1 MSALSRQPEALLR
14 GGQWQADVAQLL
26 DEHHLVAWSAQAR
39 RRLHFAVSLG
49 QFLESQRDVEVCTF
63 YGRFITDM
71 DAFCHQLERAIVG
84 LPLER
89 RVDGPSGVV
98 NMLRS
103 RQEIPGRVPSRYRYY
118 IWHDA
123 DVLLREDH
131 RLFGQIAEA
140 MAGVAAEAEY
150 VSDDLLLIQR
160 SVYVGGPM
168 LDVYA
173 EDDRGALRSW
183 LDDGLGQPFWKLV
196 TGVEAPPVLRYG
208 IDQMDRSVRGA
219 VLGGFGEDDP
229 YALGGPGLAGTI

>member
-1 MSALSRQPEALLR
+1 MSALSRQPESLLR

-26 DEHHLVAWSAQAR
+26 DEHHLVAWSAQPR

-49 QFLESQRDVEVCTF
+49 QFLESQRDVEVCSF
-63 YGRFITDM
+63 YGRFITDI

-89 RVDGPSGVV
+89 RVDGPNGIV

-103 RQEIPGRVPSRYRYY
+103 RQEVPGRVPSRYRYY

-123 DVLLREDH
+123 DILLREDH

-140 MAGVAAEAEY
+140 MAGVAAESEY
-150 VSDDLLLIQR
+150 VSDDLLLIHR
-160 SVYVGGPM
+160 SIYVGGPM

-173 EDDRGALRSW
+173 EDPRGAFRSW
-183 LDDGLGQPFWKLV
+183 LDDGMGEPFWQLV
-196 TGVEAPPVLRYG
+196 TGVETPPVVRYG

-219 VLGGFGEDDP
+219 VLGGLREEDP
-229 YALGGPGLAGTI
+229 YSLGEPGLAGNS